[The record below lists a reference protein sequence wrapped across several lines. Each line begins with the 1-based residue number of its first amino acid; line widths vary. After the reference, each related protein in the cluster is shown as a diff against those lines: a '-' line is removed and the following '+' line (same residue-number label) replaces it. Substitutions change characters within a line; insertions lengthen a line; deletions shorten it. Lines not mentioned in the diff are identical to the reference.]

1 MNRSHAH
8 YFTIEQRE
16 KLQASLTALAQTL
29 RREIAD
35 HMLLPNHHTET
46 DDAAVADLETGLE
59 VAALERATR
68 QLRSVDAA
76 LDRLH
81 QPDFGLCEDCYA
93 EIPYAR
99 LSANPVA
106 TRCTACQKL
115 AEKS

>member
-1 MNRSHAH
+1 MH

-16 KLQASLTALAQTL
+16 KLQASLQAQGDRL
-29 RREIAD
+29 RGEIAD
-35 HMLLPNHHTET
+35 HMLLPNHNTET
-46 DDAAVADLETGLE
+46 DDAAVAALETGLD
-59 VAALERATR
+59 VASLERATH

-81 QPDFGLCEDCYA
+81 EADFGLCEDCCA

-106 TRCTACQKL
+106 TRCTACQEL
-115 AEKS
+115 AEKP